1 MEEASKK
8 RISIVLTVA
17 AGIIYFFVCA
27 QPLPKELAL
36 VPHWSV
42 LLSSASSS
50 PAKEKEAKASEHDAI
65 PFTLGDRFGYFSSDG
80 TLLFT
85 AVPAYGVALSAE
97 EYALYDRLST
107 GFTILSPRSTLRAKV
122 EAPGYPFFA
131 ASRRFVIGPDQ
142 ASVSEL
148 SSDGKIAWTRR
159 FSSIV
164 TTFAACPSLAVFGLM
179 DGSIVGIDSS
189 GTELLNFSPGASRI
203 PGIYG
208 VAVSPDGRTVAAVSG
223 LDRQRLVVLE
233 KRVSAY
239 RVAYHRWLDSEYRRP
254 IAMVFTPDGRRMLFE
269 SPEGLV
275 ILDTSGKIGGHE
287 TLIRVDSPLE
297 FGKTVHDGEFLVF
310 IAGSEN
316 KRRLMCV
323 LPSGRIVVNVPLS
336 ANQLYLE
343 TAGDAVFV
351 GADDRIARLD
361 LREL

>member
-1 MEEASKK
+1 MEEAGKK
-8 RISIVLTVA
+8 RIAIVLA
-17 AGIIYFFVCA
+17 AAVGIVYFFVCA
-27 QPLPKELAL
+27 HPLPKEL
-36 VPHWSV
+36 V
-42 LLSSASSS
+42 LAPSWARLLASAPSS
-50 PAKEKEAKASEHDAI
+50 PNVAEANSAEGDAI
-65 PFTLGDRFGYFSSDG
+65 PFRLGDRFGYFSPNGSI
-80 TLLFT
+80 FFA
-85 AVPAYGVALSAE
+85 AVPAYGVALASDA
-97 EYALYDRLST
+97 YAVYDRLST
-107 GFTILSPRSTLRAKV
+107 GFSIVSPRGSVIAKV
-122 EAPGYPFFA
+122 DALGYPFFA

-148 SSDGKIAWTRR
+148 GSDGKIAWTRR

-164 TTFAACPSLAVFGLM
+164 TTFAACPSVAVFGLM

-223 LDRQRLVVLE
+223 LDRQRLIVLE

-254 IAMVFTPDGRRMLFE
+254 IAMAFTPDGRRMLFE
-269 SPEGLV
+269 SPDGLV
-275 ILDTSGKIGGHE
+275 ILDTPGKIRGHE
-287 TLIRVDSPLE
+287 TLIHVDSPVE
-297 FGKTVHDGEFLVF
+297 FGKTVHGGEFLVF

-323 LPSGRIVVNVPLS
+323 LPSGRVVVNVPLS

-361 LREL
+361 MREL